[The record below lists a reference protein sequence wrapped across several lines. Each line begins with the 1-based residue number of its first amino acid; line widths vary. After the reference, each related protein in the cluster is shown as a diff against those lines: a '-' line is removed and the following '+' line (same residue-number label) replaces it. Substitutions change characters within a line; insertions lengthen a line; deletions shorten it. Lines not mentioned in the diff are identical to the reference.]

1 MNGRPVID
9 WVQRALEGGLIGD
22 LQVIR
27 TQVIGIGC
35 KWWLM
40 TVVTVKAVAV

>member
-1 MNGRPVID
+1 MD
-9 WVQRALEGGLIGD
+9 WMQCAYKGGLIGD
-22 LQVIR
+22 RQVQVIR

-40 TVVTVKAVAV
+40 TVVMVKAVAA